1 MAARTIEDVLA
12 AVRGGP
18 PGALEPGTAH
28 DPRSAGAV
36 EVRDITVD
44 SREVR
49 PGTVFCCL
57 RGERRD
63 GHDFAE
69 EAVAAGAVALVVE
82 HRLALGVPQIVVPDA
97 RAATGWLAAS
107 VFDHPSDA
115 LTMVGITGT
124 NGKTTTAHL
133 VGHVLRATGRTTEV
147 FGTLSG
153 RFTTPEAPDL
163 QRELARC
170 RDGGVQAVAMEVSSH
185 ALALG
190 RVAGTRFDVSVFTN
204 LGRDHLDFHGTI
216 ERYFAAKAALFE
228 PDLSAVGV
236 VNVDD
241 VHGRLLFDA
250 GRIPMV
256 PFSVSELSAVEVGP
270 TWHAY
275 RWRGQR
281 VRVGIGGDVNVMNS
295 LAAATACAEL
305 GLDPAD
311 VAAALS
317 TAPAVPGRFEP
328 VEAGQD
334 FAVLVDYAHTPDG
347 LEQALR
353 SVRGVTAPG
362 GRVIVVFGCGGDRD
376 REKRPLMGEVAA
388 RSADTVVLTSD
399 NPRSEDPLAIV
410 NATLAGVPDDYRDR
424 VVTEPDRRT
433 AIGAALQI
441 ARAGDVVLIAG
452 KGHETTQT
460 IGDRVV
466 PFDDRDVARELLAGR
481 STGPDGPDGPGGAS

>member
-1 MAARTIEDVLA
+1 
-12 AVRGGP
+12 
-18 PGALEPGTAH
+18 
-28 DPRSAGAV
+28 
-36 EVRDITVD
+36 
-44 SREVR
+44 
-49 PGTVFCCL
+49 
-57 RGERRD
+57 
-63 GHDFAE
+63 
-69 EAVAAGAVALVVE
+69 
-82 HRLALGVPQIVVPDA
+82 
-97 RAATGWLAAS
+97 
-107 VFDHPSDA
+107 
-115 LTMVGITGT
+115 
-124 NGKTTTAHL
+124 
-133 VGHVLRATGRTTEV
+133 
-147 FGTLSG
+147 
-153 RFTTPEAPDL
+153 
-163 QRELARC
+163 
-170 RDGGVQAVAMEVSSH
+170 
-185 ALALG
+185 
-190 RVAGTRFDVSVFTN
+190 VFTN

>member
-1 MAARTIEDVLA
+1 M
-12 AVRGGP
+12 
-18 PGALEPGTAH
+18 LEPGSAH
-28 DPRSAGAV
+28 DQRTAAAV

-44 SREVR
+44 SRAVR
-49 PGTVFCCL
+49 PGTLFCCL

-63 GHDFAE
+63 GHEFAPH
-69 EAVAAGAVALVVE
+69 AVAAGAVALLVE
-82 HRLALGVPQIVVPDA
+82 RPLALAVPQIVVADA
-97 RAATGWLAAS
+97 RAATGWLSAS
-107 VFDHPSDA
+107 VFGHPSDS

-124 NGKTTTAHL
+124 NGKTTTAQL
-133 VGHVLRATGRTTEV
+133 VGHVLRSAGRSTEV

-170 RDGGVQAVAMEVSSH
+170 RDTGVQAVAMEVSSH

-190 RVAGTRFDVSVFTN
+190 RVAGAHFDVSVFTN
-204 LGRDHLDFHGTI
+204 LGRDHLDFHGTV
-216 ERYFAAKAALFE
+216 ERYFAAKASLFE
-228 PDLSAVGV
+228 PSLTSVGV

-241 VHGRLLFDA
+241 VHGRLLYDT
-250 GRIPMV
+250 GSIPMV
-256 PFSVSELSAVEVGP
+256 RFSSADVSEVEVGP

-275 RWRGQR
+275 TWRGQR

-295 LAAATACAEL
+295 LAAATACAEV
-305 GLDPAD
+305 GVAPAD

-317 TAPAVPGRFEP
+317 AAPAVPGRFEP

-353 SVRGVTAPG
+353 SVRGAAGAG

-376 REKRPLMGEVAA
+376 REKRPLMGATAA
-388 RSADTVVLTSD
+388 GLADAVVVTSD
-399 NPRSEDPLAIV
+399 NPRSEDPIEIV
-410 NATLAGVPDDYRDR
+410 NATVAGVPDDYRDR
-424 VVTEPDRRT
+424 VVIEPDRRT
-433 AIGAALQI
+433 AIGVALQL
-441 ARAGDVVLIAG
+441 ARTGDVVLIAG

-460 IGDRVV
+460 IGDRVL
-466 PFDDRDVARELLAGR
+466 PFDDRAVAREVLLRIAGGR
-481 STGPDGPDGPGGAS
+481 S